1 MKWNDIEENI
11 YDRDQFES
19 IVKKLLAIMGTDEED
34 FSYSKEQVDDSELFE
49 SLQMNRSS
57 QFHPKSQ

>member
-49 SLQMNRSS
+49 SLQMNRNS

>member
-1 MKWNDIEENI
+1 MKWKDIEENI